1 MTRVEV
7 LFRDARW
14 LVLDK
19 PAGLPT
25 AGPVPSGRE
34 TLVDI
39 ARRIAKDTATL
50 HPLSRLD
57 ADVTGAVI
65 FALTH
70 KAARRADEARR
81 EGRYRRCYLGLTS
94 APPTPTEGAWTW
106 PLAID
111 PKDATRRTT
120 GEGREPQDARTEYRT
135 LATSP
140 GAVALVAFWPVTGR
154 THQIRVHAQAAGAP
168 LLGDVVYGG
177 ARRVVLGDGAVVS
190 ARRVM
195 LHAWRV
201 ELTGED
207 WSAEAPVASD
217 FRACWEAAG
226 GAPDVIERPSVG

>member
-25 AGPVPSGRE
+25 AGPVSSGRE

-57 ADVTGAVI
+57 ADVTGVVI

-70 KAARRADEARR
+70 KAARRADAAKR
-81 EGRYRRCYLGLTS
+81 EGRYRRCYLGLTP
-94 APPTPTEGAWTW
+94 APPAPADGAWTW
-106 PLAID
+106 PIAID
-111 PKDATRRTT
+111 PRDAARRTT

-135 LATSP
+135 LATATS
-140 GAVALVAFWPVTGR
+140 GVALVEFWPVTGR
-154 THQIRVHAQAAGAP
+154 THQLRVHAQAAGVP
-168 LLGDVVYGG
+168 LVGDVTYGG
-177 ARRVVLGDGAVVS
+177 ARRVVLNDGAVVS

-201 ELTGED
+201 EFASEG
-207 WSAEAPVASD
+207 WSVEAPVAGD

-226 GAPDVIERPSVG
+226 GSPELTAR